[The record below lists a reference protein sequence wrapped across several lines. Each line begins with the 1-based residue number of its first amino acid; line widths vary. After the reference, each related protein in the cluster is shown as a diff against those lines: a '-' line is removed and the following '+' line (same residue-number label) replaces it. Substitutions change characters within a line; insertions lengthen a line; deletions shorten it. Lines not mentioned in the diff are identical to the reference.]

1 MDNGKEEPRRFQHCE
16 FKSLLKI
23 PHSSYT
29 VIFSRNLLDSDP
41 EEPGCLPHHQVLC
54 LSRLLCCL
62 PPPHHSRSGQ
72 VTVLTVTLIHTAY
85 LSSISLTLLSSLGK
99 KKIKGRFSTSSF
111 FMIRTHL
118 GPDKQSKVFSNH
130 EKNWRSKVS

>member
-1 MDNGKEEPRRFQHCE
+1 MDNGREEPRRFQHCE

-62 PPPHHSRSGQ
+62 PPPHHSCSGQ
-72 VTVLTVTLIHTAY
+72 VTYKYNPNPRGLFSIFLPFT
-85 LSSISLTLLSSLGK
+85 SSMLPA
-99 KKIKGRFSTSSF
+99 STSSF
-111 FMIRTHL
+111 SQWT
-118 GPDKQSKVFSNH
+118 GDSVDSNPNPH
-130 EKNWRSKVS
+130 GLFVQYFAYSFVLSREKKD